1 MICWHED
8 RHLGQWNGI
17 ESAEINLYIY
27 GQLIF
32 NEGAKNTMGRGWS
45 FKKMML
51 GMLYIHRQ
59 KHDPRFYLAPYKKMT
74 QNGSQQGGQVQ
85 SLICDPTAKTNKR
98 KYSSDSQPWPHT

>member
-1 MICWHED
+1 MKVL
-8 RHLGQWNGI
+8 RTQW
-17 ESAEINLYIY
+17 
-27 GQLIF
+27 
-32 NEGAKNTMGRGWS
+32 GRGWS

-85 SLICDPTAKTNKR
+85 SLI
-98 KYSSDSQPWPHT
+98 